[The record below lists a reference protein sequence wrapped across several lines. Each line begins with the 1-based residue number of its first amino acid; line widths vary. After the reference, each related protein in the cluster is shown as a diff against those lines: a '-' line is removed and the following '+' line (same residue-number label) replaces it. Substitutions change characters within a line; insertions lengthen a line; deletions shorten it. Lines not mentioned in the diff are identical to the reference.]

1 MYVKKVVIAILSAIL
16 VLSTSTII
24 SEAKTKPFYQD
35 EKVNMKF
42 PNQNKDSIVLSDSGS
57 VRVSVKKRPN
67 MYSYVV
73 IEKGKQARGYYVP
86 SGKRITLPL
95 MYGNGK
101 YIITTGYAKTNK
113 LSDFTF
119 RIAKEKKINVKI
131 NTKKQYLSHNFI
143 IQGDYNIQI
152 KKLLQT
158 KFKGHQKWDDKTK
171 IKKVHDYIANNY
183 EYSDK
188 LASYVDNHWY
198 TPDFYKRIKYK
209 NMICYDASAMTAS
222 LLREMGVQTK
232 FVGGYEKHSKIYH
245 SWNEVLYKGEWRVVD
260 TTFDLR
266 IPFKNDYLYSVEPI
280 FKKKTDYIVHE
291 WF

>member
-1 MYVKKVVIAILSAIL
+1 MITVFTVIL
-16 VLSTSTII
+16 VLSTSMIT
-24 SEAKTKPFYQD
+24 SEGKTKPFYQD

-42 PNQNKDSIVLSDSGS
+42 PNQNKDSIVLSPNGS
-57 VRVSVKKRPN
+57 VRVSVKKRAN

-73 IEKGKQARGYYVP
+73 IEKGKQARCYYIP

-101 YIITTGYAKTNK
+101 YTITSGYAKTNK
-113 LSDFTF
+113 LTDFTF
-119 RIAKEKKINVKI
+119 RVAKEKKINVKI
-131 NTKKQYLSHNFI
+131 DTKKQFLSHNFI

-158 KFKGHQKWDDKTK
+158 KFKGYQAWSTKTK

-183 EYSDK
+183 EYSDD
-188 LASYVDNHWY
+188 LAEYVDSHWY
-198 TPDFYKRIKYK
+198 TPTFSDRIKSK
-209 NMICYDASAMTAS
+209 SMICYDASAMTAS
-222 LLREMGVQTK
+222 LLREMGVQTI
-232 FVGGYEKHSKIYH
+232 FVGGYWKGDKKTFHA
-245 SWNEVLYKGEWRVVD
+245 WNEVWYKGKWRVID

-266 IPFKNDYLYSVEPI
+266 IRFGNDYMYSVDPI
-280 FKKKTDYIVHE
+280 FKKKSSYIVKE